1 MTLFHGMSP
10 TKTAVRAECYSC
22 LPRRHFYGKTHIV
35 IASRECG
42 DIKFLLDHG
51 VSRDK
56 IVACDLDAGARAE
69 ATKLGVT
76 MSPHGDI
83 RETVAW
89 SFHVVGK
96 KNIASINVDLCCG
109 LWDGMPILK
118 GVLDLGITK
127 TIKVFF
133 TYRRGR
139 RDGFKNDDLRAGFL
153 SASSQTNKFQRNVVK
168 ILPYFSWHKNSTG
181 SAMGVAIF

>member
-1 MTLFHGMSP
+1 MALFHGMSP
-10 TKTAVRAECYSC
+10 TKTAVRAESYSTVA
-22 LPRRHFYGKTHIV
+22 RRDFYNKVHIV

-42 DIKFLLDHG
+42 DIKFLLAHG
-51 VSRDK
+51 VQPDK
-56 IVACDLDAGARAE
+56 IVACDLDPIAIEEAR
-69 ATKLGVT
+69 KLGVT
-76 MSPHGDI
+76 VSPYGDI
-83 RETVAW
+83 RETITWA
-89 SFHVVGK
+89 FRTVGK

-109 LWDGMPILK
+109 LYDGLPILR
-118 GVLDLGITK
+118 GVLDQGINK

-139 RDGFKNDDLRAGFL
+139 RDGFKNDVQREHYLQ
-153 SASSQTNKFQRNVVK
+153 SSSRTVKFVRDVAK

>member
-1 MTLFHGMSP
+1 MSP
-10 TKTAVRAECYSC
+10 QKTAVRARSYGAIS
-22 LPRRHFYGKTHIV
+22 RRHFYGKIHIV

-42 DIKFLLDHG
+42 DIRFLIAHG
-51 VSRDK
+51 VQPDK
-56 IVACDLDAGARAE
+56 IVACDLDPAAIAAAR
-69 ATKLGVT
+69 KLGVT
-76 MSPHGDI
+76 LSPHGDI

-89 SFHVVGK
+89 AFQKYGK

-109 LWDGMPILK
+109 LWDGTPILR

-127 TIKVFF
+127 NIQVFF

-139 RDGFKNDDLRAGFL
+139 RDGFRNDYEREAHLRTHI
-153 SASSQTNKFQRNVVK
+153 QTVKFKRPLVM
-168 ILPYFSWHKNSTG
+168 LMPYHSWHSKSTG